1 MTSRTVATI
10 ITVDSVGAT
19 QVARGVPGGPV
30 PADPDQ
36 VGRIA
41 SPPASQQLA
50 AELLS
55 GIPG

>member
-19 QVARGVPGGPV
+19 QVARESLVVLCPLT
-30 PADPDQ
+30 PDQ